1 MSVLRLERGDCAEV
15 MASMESNSVDAIV
28 TDPPYGLAF
37 MGADWDSFGASTGRE
52 SVDERRDK
60 MNEYLGANAVVP
72 AFASSHS
79 HMPKL
84 SEMREFQA
92 RMTPIFAEA
101 LRVAKPGAHLL
112 CFGGTRTFHRMACA
126 IEEAGWEIRDC
137 IMWVYGC
144 LDEETEVLVDGKF
157 VPYNKAKKGR
167 LALGYDIGTGNFS
180 WQRIEDTYLYDY
192 DDTAYAIQSDCTD
205 QLVSRNHR
213 CIVERDG
220 VEQFALA
227 ELVALEREASVPVL
241 EGLHGLLDHLPL
253 PDERTGGA
261 QQDMLEGVRCGDSAD
276 TTEEAQ
282 GSRTEH
288 DLSCMRQ
295 KVLRASCMAEESQDK
310 LLLGELQEQGG
321 VRSEVDGVQHGT
333 SNANVRGTEADTQG
347 TNDWPTEP
355 SMEGRGDVS
364 PSQGQLREREVR
376 EVSSGISV
384 DGSQGRI
391 CDGASSGRGAS
402 DRQTTCSDGSCSSH
416 QPRSVGQQA
425 RESDAIP
432 EQQGAQALRGAWG
445 AKTTLARVT
454 PVHYKGKMWCVK
466 VRTGAF
472 VARRHGKI
480 FITGNSGF
488 PKSMDVGKAIDKA
501 LGAER
506 KVVGE
511 HPNPAGN
518 KAGGNSLNMSV
529 VGMPEKAYITEPAT
543 DQAKQWEGWGT
554 CLKPA
559 WEPIIVARKPVE
571 GTVVGNILEW
581 GTGAINIDW
590 CRVPTSETI
599 SNHSRTADAARSKG
613 KYGDSSAQETYQTS
627 GQLLGRFPAN
637 LAHDGSDDV
646 LALFPQSKGQQG
658 NLSGNE
664 PSRTGDNGI
673 YGHYGPHSECVARND
688 FGSAARFFYC
698 AKANKKDRNYG
709 CERLLTWAERDQ
721 ELTQLLEQ
729 ASSLLARDIS
739 ESMMLNLVE
748 RGCSTSSFGSESMD
762 LSQAECRFITS
773 TVIPLITA
781 SKICSSSPRSN
792 ISESILDA
800 IRMSEE
806 SGISLARLADKS
818 SRLKQDSTSDVTD
831 TATSAVSALFGV
843 LSKIRERAR
852 VGNFHCTVKPT
863 KLMSWLV
870 RLVTPQGGVVLDPF
884 MGSGSTGVA
893 AKREGMGFIGIERD
907 GHYFEI
913 AKGRVESE
921 PATLF

>member
-1 MSVLRLERGDCAEV
+1 MFDIHNGDCAEV

-37 MGADWDSFGASTGRE
+37 MGAKWDSFNGSSGNQTIGERQAEGKRYADENKGAPR
-52 SVDERRDK
+52 
-60 MNEYLGANAVVP
+60 YAN
-72 AFASSHS
+72 SHG
-79 HMPKL
+79 KKVTQ
-84 SEMREFQA
+84 SEMAAFQLA
-92 RMTPIFAEA
+92 MTPIFEEA

-126 IEEAGWEIRDC
+126 IEDAGWEIRDC

-144 LDEETEVLVDGKF
+144 LDEETEVLVDGEF

-213 CIVERDG
+213 CIVERGG

-253 PDERTGGA
+253 PDERPGGA
-261 QQDMLEGVRCGDSAD
+261 QQDMLERVRCGDSAD

-295 KVLRASCMAEESQDK
+295 KVLRTSCMAEESQDE
-310 LLLGELQEQGG
+310 LLLGELQEQSG
-321 VRSEVDGVQHGT
+321 VRSEVDSVQYGA
-333 SNANVRGTEADTQG
+333 SNANVRGAEADTQG
-347 TNDWPTEP
+347 ANDWRTEP

-376 EVSSGISV
+376 EVPSGISV
-384 DGSQGRI
+384 DGPQGRI
-391 CDGASSGRGAS
+391 CDGASSGSGAS
-402 DRQTTCSDGSCSSH
+402 DRQTTCSNGSCSSH
-416 QPRSVGQQA
+416 QPRSVGQQT
-425 RESDAIP
+425 REPDAVP

-454 PVHYKGKMWCVK
+454 PVHYKGKMWCIK
-466 VRTGAF
+466 VATGAF

-480 FITGNSGF
+480 FVTGNSGF
-488 PKSMDVGKAIDKA
+488 PKSMDVAKAIDKST
-501 LGAER
+501 GY
-506 KVVGE
+506 VGE
-511 HPNPAGN
+511 VIGERT
-518 KAGGNSLNMSV
+518 V
-529 VGMPEKAYITEPAT
+529 DVGMQGGHMHAGRKSQQQQQQVRSLS
-543 DQAKQWEGWGT
+543 DQAKEWEGWGT

-559 WEPIIVARKPVE
+559 WEPIIVARKPLD
-571 GTVVGNILEW
+571 GTVAHNVLTWGVG
-581 GTGAINIDW
+581 AMNIDA
-590 CRVPTSETI
+590 CRVEYESESDREQAKPQGAATSKIGALAGKSQNEADRTEFVPTQK
-599 SNHSRTADAARSKG
+599 H
-613 KYGDSSAQETYQTS
+613 
-627 GQLLGRFPAN
+627 GRFPAN
-637 LAHDGSDDV
+637 LVHDGSQMV
-646 LALFPQSKGQQG
+646 LNLFPQSKGQQG
-658 NLSGNE
+658 DVAGSE
-664 PSRTGDNGI
+664 PSRPTDGVCYGEYNERQAFAKRGD
-673 YGHYGPHSECVARND
+673 S
-688 FGSAARFFYC
+688 GSAARFFYC
-698 AKANKKDRNYG
+698 AKASKKDRNYG

-748 RGCSTSSFGSESMD
+748 QGCSTSLFGNESTV
-762 LSQAECRFITS
+762 LSQEECRFITS

-781 SKICSSSPRSN
+781 SKTCSSSPRSN
-792 ISESILDA
+792 TSESILDA
-800 IRMSEE
+800 IRTSEE

-818 SRLKQDSTSDVTD
+818 SQSRQDSTSGGTD

-843 LSKIRERAR
+843 LSEIRGRAR

-863 KLMSWLV
+863 ELMKWLV
-870 RLVTPQGGVVLDPF
+870 QLVTPEGG
-884 MGSGSTGVA
+884 GGA
-893 AKREGMGFIGIERD
+893 
-907 GHYFEI
+907 
-913 AKGRVESE
+913 
-921 PATLF
+921 